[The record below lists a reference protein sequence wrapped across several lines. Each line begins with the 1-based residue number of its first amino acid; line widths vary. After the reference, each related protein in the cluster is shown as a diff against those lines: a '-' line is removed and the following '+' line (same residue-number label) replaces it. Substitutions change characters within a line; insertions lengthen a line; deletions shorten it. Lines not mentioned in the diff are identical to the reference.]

1 MSSERV
7 PTGIRGMDQLIG
19 GGFPRQSL
27 NLVSGPAG
35 SGKSLFSLQ
44 FVGNGARLYGEAGA
58 YLALEEGRANL
69 RRVAA
74 DFGMGIGDDGSDE
87 KLHVVDLGEI
97 RGRGTRSVIGFR
109 ELRDFL
115 QAFLPASG
123 AKRVV
128 VDSVPVIGLFYR
140 SPEALREELFG
151 FARFLR
157 EQDVTSVLVTESIE
171 DAALTRYGV
180 EQFVADSFIVLGL
193 EKVKGEL
200 RRTITVRK
208 MRFTKHDTATH
219 PFYITPHGLEVSA
232 EERVIA

>member
-1 MSSERV
+1 
-7 PTGIRGMDQLIG
+7 MDQLIG

-27 NLVSGPAG
+27 NLISGPAG

-44 FVGNGARLYGEAGA
+44 FVGNGARLYDEGGA
-58 YLALEEGRANL
+58 YLALEESRTNI

-74 DFGMGIGDDGSDE
+74 EFGIGLAEDGADP
-87 KLHVVDLGEI
+87 KLEVVDLGEI
-97 RGRGTRSVIGFR
+97 RGRGKRSVIGFR
-109 ELRDFL
+109 ELKDFL
-115 QAFLPASG
+115 KAFLPSSG
-123 AKRVV
+123 ARRLV
-128 VDSVPVIGLFYR
+128 VDSLPVIGLFYH
-140 SPEALREELFG
+140 SPEELREEMFG

-157 EQDVTSVLVTESIE
+157 EQDVTSLLVTESIE

-193 EKVKGEL
+193 ERVKGEL

-208 MRFTKHDTATH
+208 MRFTKHDTGTH
-219 PFYITPHGLEVSA
+219 PFFITPHGVEVSA